1 VSATNRVFTDEMLA
15 GVVVTLT
22 LEAAQRAADALLEA
36 LSPACER
43 IVIAGSIR
51 REKPDGIKDIELVA
65 IPRTETATNLFGE
78 PDPHVTRS
86 LLDARIEEINHDV
99 ARRGVLAPRAMSDDS
114 FRMGPRYKALQWLYD
129 GVLVPVD
136 LFVVLPPAE
145 WGAILAIRTGP
156 AAFSQHLVTN
166 AKRLGRHVA
175 SGRVLTRDDEVIPV
189 PTERDFFEACGVEW
203 LEPRDRR

>member
-1 VSATNRVFTDEMLA
+1 MSATNRVFTDEMLA
-15 GVVVTLT
+15 RIDTRPLT

-51 REKPDGIKDIELVA
+51 REKPDGIKDIEV
-65 IPRTETATNLFGE
+65 R
-78 PDPHVTRS
+78 RR
-86 LLDARIEEINHDV
+86 LDARNHDELNDSTNG
-99 ARRGVLAPRAMSDDS
+99 ALAPRNVSHGDITSKGS
-114 FRMGPRYKALQWLYD
+114 FRMGPRYKALQWLHD

-136 LFVVLPPAE
+136 LFVVFPPAE

-189 PTERDFFEACGVEW
+189 PTEREFFEACGVAW